1 MTFFYKIVKNPAPK
15 YLQSYLL
22 PQAMNQYS
30 TRVAKKNLL
39 TALASRT
46 LSFSNTFFPHC
57 INVWNKLN
65 HNLRNANS
73 IYKFKNYLT
82 KFVKVKEN
90 FTWLYVLFHSFH
102 FADLRGG
109 GWKEREGWCFWG
121 GVDTPVHTML
131 VQSSFLNRSFKINF
145 EFRNMNDSTLTF
157 LVLFGSEE
165 QNFDVNA
172 KILNLTVLFFKKT
185 GRFHDPLIWMWWAI
199 RVNVLWDVLVLK
211 NKILMSTLRF

>member
-65 HNLRNANS
+65 HNLRIANS

-90 FTWLYVLFHSFH
+90 FTFSKSDPFGLKLLTRFRLNFSHLNKYKFRHNVRYCQPCVLAVLELKQLITTPPPF
-102 FADLRGG
+102 LQGG
-109 GWKEREGWCFWG
+109 
-121 GVDTPVHTML
+121 
-131 VQSSFLNRSFKINF
+131 
-145 EFRNMNDSTLTF
+145 
-157 LVLFGSEE
+157 
-165 QNFDVNA
+165 
-172 KILNLTVLFFKKT
+172 LNLLPIFQKKKGEGLT
-185 GRFHDPLIWMWWAI
+185 G
-199 RVNVLWDVLVLK
+199 
-211 NKILMSTLRF
+211 S